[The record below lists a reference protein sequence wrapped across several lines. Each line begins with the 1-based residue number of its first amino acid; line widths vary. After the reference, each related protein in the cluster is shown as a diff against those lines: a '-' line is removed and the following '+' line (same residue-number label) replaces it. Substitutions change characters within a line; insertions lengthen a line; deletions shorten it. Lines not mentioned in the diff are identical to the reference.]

1 MHNHS
6 CAEQVCPAKY
16 LHAQQGCSRC
26 LEDLLRAHDKLVKWT
41 VSRQWRRCVAW
52 DDLEQEGRMAL
63 WQAILGYDVERGTAF
78 SSYAVVAM
86 ERRIWR
92 VVREEERCR
101 DLAIGCEE
109 MQTPGAETLWEEK
122 EHQRQVAALVERLPL
137 RLQSVI
143 VQAYGF
149 GPAPALS
156 LAAIGRQQ
164 GVSRERIRELRN
176 DALVHLRLQ
185 VLGGAE
191 IGIHLDRQRYRQ
203 LRQLNQVWLSR
214 RRRGSWSRAG

>member
-1 MHNHS
+1 
-6 CAEQVCPAKY
+6 
-16 LHAQQGCSRC
+16 
-26 LEDLLRAHDKLVKWT
+26 
-41 VSRQWRRCVAW
+41 
-52 DDLEQEGRMAL
+52 MAL

-78 SSYAVVAM
+78 SSYAVVVM

-137 RLQSVI
+137 RLQRVI

-185 VLGGAE
+185 VLAGPKSGY
-191 IGIHLDRQRYRQ
+191 I
-203 LRQLNQVWLSR
+203 WT
-214 RRRGSWSRAG
+214 GSATGSYDN